1 MRMSVDAVILTEVR
15 YFRDIKKITGSI
27 FAEI

>member
-15 YFRDIKKITGSI
+15 NFRGIKKITGSI